1 MSRYLTSILVL
12 AMALPALVAGGEEAG
27 LDGEVELGGED
38 LQGIWL
44 FTLNESDRIVMVIN
58 VQEDKLFGSAK
69 SEGAQPWNAVVMGD
83 LSPDWINLTLLYMME
98 GDPQGL
104 TLSGRP
110 IDPGRMEGRFSWADA
125 MGGYSSGTFDGV
137 LINPDRGSYLP
148 AAVSASDGSES
159 ASRAVD
165 EQTTSDQ
172 VVAAGT
178 GDSKYTDV
186 HDLAHL
192 VPPAAGVIP
201 PGMGM
206 FGGGGGASMSG

>member
-1 MSRYLTSILVL
+1 
-12 AMALPALVAGGEEAG
+12 MAFPALVAGGEEAG
-27 LDGEVELGGED
+27 LESEVELGGED

-58 VQEDKLFGSAK
+58 VLEDKLFGSAK
-69 SEGAQPWNAVVMGD
+69 SEGAKKWNAVVMGD

-110 IDPGRMEGRFSWADA
+110 IDPGRMEGRFSWADSY
-125 MGGYSSGTFDGV
+125 GGYSSGTFDGL

-148 AAVSASDGSES
+148 AAVGASAGSEPASS
-159 ASRAVD
+159 AV
-165 EQTTSDQ
+165 EGQTTSDQ
-172 VVAAGT
+172 VVAAET